1 MDPARPAKG
10 GAPLDIWERW
20 LDADRF
26 VGSDSGETAAG
37 LALIEQIRG
46 WLLQESRLAP
56 GETVLELGC
65 GTGAFL
71 PRLLDAVGP
80 GGRVLALEH
89 SAGLC
94 ARAAALVAGH
104 PLGERCVVTHGD
116 MRQIPRPDAS
126 VDVVLCRAVLQYA
139 AEDLAPVAAEIARI
153 LRPGGRLAAFEVLP
167 ADGTPLLPVP
177 AGPGQRPAHAAAAA
191 RWHALPYA
199 LSRAAL
205 AGAFAP
211 PAFLPVTVSV
221 QLMDWQQ
228 PLDAAA
234 FLASLEQ
241 IPRPGCPTL
250 RELFTG
256 GLAPAERAAW
266 DDLVATATTTR
277 QLGAVGY
284 LSARRA

>member
-1 MDPARPAKG
+1 MKG
-10 GAPLDIWERW
+10 EGRCRLDIWERW
-20 LDADRF
+20 LDSDRY
-26 VGSDSGETAAG
+26 VGSAGGEVAAG
-37 LALIEQIRG
+37 LALIDQIRG
-46 WLLQESRLAP
+46 WLLQESRL
-56 GETVLELGC
+56 GRDETVLELGC

-71 PRLLDAVGP
+71 PRLLEAVGP
-80 GGRVLALEH
+80 GGSVLALEH

-94 ARAAALVAGH
+94 ARAAAQAAEH
-104 PLGERCVVTHGD
+104 PLGARCAVAHGD
-116 MRQIPRPDAS
+116 MRHIPWPAAS

-139 AEDLAPVAAEIARI
+139 ADDLAAVASEIGRV

-177 AGPGQRPAHAAAAA
+177 AGPAQRDAHDRATA
-191 RWHALPYA
+191 RWQALPYA

-205 AGAFAP
+205 AAAFAP

-241 IPRPGCPTL
+241 IPRPGCPCL
-250 RELFTG
+250 RDVFTA

-266 DDLVATATTTR
+266 DELVASATTTR

-284 LSARRA
+284 LSARRV